1 MENTEASC
9 GSALFQNR
17 YVCGLERSSSLTCSL
32 CASLPPMRTSVW
44 PFTFPVSL
52 SLNLMTFWD
61 ICVPFIHFLQWP
73 VTCAS
78 CQSHCNKQLLVD
90 SEATQRGPGNALS
103 NYSQSWGPHPSLGS
117 GHTLRS
123 LAPAADPGSPYWVP
137 RAIALFTG
145 RKYTHAEPTGVSKQ
159 TPANISKQES
169 DPCPSSDKTGPGI
182 QIFEMKI
189 TSQALQSPPHC
200 YSDEETGPE
209 QSPEGLLTL
218 GPSCLHLT
226 VQP

>member
-32 CASLPPMRTSVW
+32 WASLPSMRTSVW

-61 ICVPFIHFLQWP
+61 ICVPLIHFLQWP

-103 NYSQSWGPHPSLGS
+103 NYSQSWGPHPSLDS
-117 GHTLRS
+117 RHTLRS

-137 RAIALFTG
+137 RAIATFHWEEIHSC
-145 RKYTHAEPTGVSKQ
+145 R
-159 TPANISKQES
+159 
-169 DPCPSSDKTGPGI
+169 
-182 QIFEMKI
+182 
-189 TSQALQSPPHC
+189 TS
-200 YSDEETGPE
+200 
-209 QSPEGLLTL
+209 
-218 GPSCLHLT
+218 
-226 VQP
+226 